1 MAEEDAPTQRMPPPP
16 DMWGARQAN
25 TARASGQET
34 SPVYAPPNYFQQPPP
49 PIQPYTPPRSRPVWP
64 WIVGAIG
71 SILLV
76 AMILGVIL
84 SNSGNGG
91 GGRPRGRPRGPGAPP
106 QASVPTDIP
115 AVPGIPAPPLPPLA
129 PLPPGAESVLGA
141 DNAEVDAS
149 DGEIVLTKRFT
160 LDKSA
165 SVTLA
170 NVSGDIAIEASD
182 GPEAELIVSK
192 SGGSEQDREAAQVKF
207 FSDNGRL
214 SVRADI
220 PRNVKNVDVRYEL
233 RLPRELG
240 RVEVN
245 STSGNIRMSD
255 IAAQIAIATLSGEIE
270 LSDVTGVATAR
281 TVSGNIKAEL
291 AQVPPDRP
299 MDFVSVSG
307 NIEVN
312 FNSDFD
318 ANLTAATTSGS
329 IRLDDDFGITVQKPL
344 VGQHASG
351 RIGRGGPPLSVKTV
365 SGNIKLTK

>member
-1 MAEEDAPTQRMPPPP
+1 
-16 DMWGARQAN
+16 
-25 TARASGQET
+25 
-34 SPVYAPPNYFQQPPP
+34 
-49 PIQPYTPPRSRPVWP
+49 
-64 WIVGAIG
+64 
-71 SILLV
+71 
-76 AMILGVIL
+76 
-84 SNSGNGG
+84 
-91 GGRPRGRPRGPGAPP
+91 
-106 QASVPTDIP
+106 
-115 AVPGIPAPPLPPLA
+115 
-129 PLPPGAESVLGA
+129 
-141 DNAEVDAS
+141 
-149 DGEIVLTKRFT
+149 
-160 LDKSA
+160 
-165 SVTLA
+165 
-170 NVSGDIAIEASD
+170 
-182 GPEAELIVSK
+182 
-192 SGGSEQDREAAQVKF
+192 
-207 FSDNGRL
+207 
-214 SVRADI
+214 
-220 PRNVKNVDVRYEL
+220 
-233 RLPRELG
+233 
-240 RVEVN
+240 
-245 STSGNIRMSD
+245 